1 MVMNSEQTVDE
12 SELSLKL
19 LVVLLKANH
28 AVMDLDR
35 KNIRTYGLN
44 PTEFAVLELLFH
56 KGEQPIQQIGKRIL
70 LTSGSITYVVDK
82 LEEKGLLERKR
93 CPKDRRVIYAAIT
106 EKGKTLMR
114 DVFPQHRQAVN
125 EMFKELTLEEKKELV
140 SLLKKLGLS
149 LKG

>member
-1 MVMNSEQTVDE
+1 MSPVQTVDE

-19 LVVLLKANH
+19 LVVLLRTNH

-35 KNIRTYGLN
+35 KNIKNYGLY

-93 CPKDRRVIYAAIT
+93 CPEDRRVIYAAIT
-106 EKGKTLMR
+106 EKGKSLMR
-114 DVFPQHRQAVN
+114 DIFPKHRQAVN
-125 EMFKELTLEEKKELV
+125 DMFKGLTPEEKQELI

-149 LKG
+149 LQG